1 MKAVF
6 RCDASLKMG
15 TGHVMRCLSLADTLQ
30 RHGATC
36 QFICRTHPGHLFDL
50 IASQGYAVHALAHET
65 ADASWLGASQ
75 EAETQACLALL
86 AELRPDWLIVDHYAL
101 DASWEAAMHP
111 HCGRLMVIDDL
122 ADRIHHCD
130 LLLDQ
135 TLDRSQT
142 AYAGWVQSGC
152 ELLCGAQYAML
163 RPEFARLRTK
173 SLSRREH
180 PGLQH
185 LLVSM
190 GGVDQDN
197 VTEDVLRAIE
207 TSALGNRVRVTVV
220 LGPSAPWQSSVMA
233 QAASMS
239 VPTTVRIGV
248 SDMAS
253 LMLDSDL
260 AIGAAGATSWERCCL
275 GLPSIMIVLADNQR
289 AVAAA
294 LHRKQAAISLDKNAH
309 WGRVLMETLHAI
321 NGDHKILTSLS
332 LHAREVTDGMGCER
346 VFLAL
351 QQASARMK

>member
-1 MKAVF
+1 MKAIF

-36 QFICRTHPGHLFDL
+36 QFISRAHPGHLFDL
-50 IASQGYAVHALAHET
+50 IASKGYVVHDLAHDT
-65 ADASWLGASQ
+65 AHAGWLGASQ
-75 EAETQACLALL
+75 EAEAQACLAIL
-86 AELRPDWLIVDHYAL
+86 AEHHPDWLIVDHYAL
-101 DASWEAAMHP
+101 DDSWEVAMNP
-111 HCGRLMVIDDL
+111 HCDQLMVIDDL

-135 TLDRSQT
+135 TLDRSPT
-142 AYAGWVQSGC
+142 AYAGWVPSGC
-152 ELLCGAQYAML
+152 ELLCGTQYAML
-163 RPEFARLRTK
+163 RPEFARLRTS

-180 PGLQH
+180 PSLQH

-197 VTEDVLRAIE
+197 ATGDVLRAIE
-207 TSALGNRVRVTVV
+207 ASALGSQVRVTVV
-220 LGPSAPWQSSVMA
+220 LGPSAPWRSSVMA

-239 VPTTVRIGV
+239 LPTTVKIGV
-248 SDMAS
+248 GDMAS

-275 GLPSIMIVLADNQR
+275 GLPSIMIMLADNQR
-289 AVAAA
+289 ATAAA
-294 LHRKQAAISLDKNAH
+294 LRQKRAAISLDKNEH
-309 WGRVLMETLHAI
+309 WGGALTETLQAI
-321 NGDHKILTSLS
+321 DGDHAILTSLS

-346 VFLAL
+346 VFQAL
-351 QQASARMK
+351 QRTSART